1 MQTRQHDSTDIIPVE
16 VAETLDGLFHER
28 VRRSPHDVAYRD
40 YDRSSGK
47 WRDLTWS
54 QMDERIDHWQAAF
67 SRERLAPGDRV
78 AVMLRNCPEWVMFEQ
93 AAMRLGLVVV
103 PLYTADR
110 PDNAAYV
117 LRHAGAKVLLLEEPA
132 QWQIFS
138 EVRDQM
144 IDLVRVITIQGGPEK
159 TDDGIVLALHDWLP
173 ERGAEQPPVETGEV
187 PHVYRDPHQLATI
200 IYTSGTS
207 GRPKGVMLSHYNILT
222 NARSCLQVVPIRR
235 DDLLLSFLPLSH
247 TFERT
252 AGYYVPMMRG
262 ATVAYARSVHQLQ
275 EDLLTI
281 RPTIL
286 VSVPRVYERIYAG
299 IRAKLADGPALSRKL
314 FNLAVET
321 GYSRFEHQQGRAP
334 RHMSHLLWP
343 WLETLVAKKVM
354 SGLGGRLRG
363 AMSGGAAL
371 SSGVS
376 RVFIGLGLPILQ
388 GYGMT
393 ESSPV
398 VCSNT
403 FEDNVPGSVGRP
415 IPGVQVKLGEN
426 DALLIHGPNVMLGY
440 WKDPEATRAVITDDR
455 WLNSGDIARIDETG
469 RITITGRLKEIIVMS
484 TGEKVPPADMEA
496 AILHDALFD
505 QVMLIGDGRSHLS
518 ALVVLNSRN
527 WQNIAGQYDLD
538 PDWRQLSHDHKFE
551 EILLERIAHQIRG
564 FPGYAKI
571 YRVVLAREPWTIDNH
586 MLTPTLKLRR
596 THVLDHY
603 KAEVER
609 LYDGDRRRGDK
620 RATGIK

>member
-1 MQTRQHDSTDIIPVE
+1 MQARQHDPTDIIPVE
-16 VAETLDGLFHER
+16 VAGTLDGLFRER
-28 VRRSPHDVAYRD
+28 VRRSPQNVAYRD

-67 SRERLAPGDRV
+67 SREGLVSGDRV

-110 PDNAAYV
+110 PENAAYV
-117 LRHAGAKVLLLEEPA
+117 LSHAGAKVLLLEELA
-132 QWQIFS
+132 QWQMFS
-138 EVRDQM
+138 EVRDQVNE
-144 IDLVRVITIQGGPEK
+144 LVRVITIQGGPDK
-159 TDDGIVLALHDWLP
+159 ADDDLVLALHDWLP
-173 ERGAEQPPVETGEV
+173 ERGTQQPAGETAEALSVND
-187 PHVYRDPHQLATI
+187 DPHQLATI

-222 NARSCLQVVPIRR
+222 NAHSCLQVVPIEQ

-286 VSVPRVYERIYAG
+286 VSVPRVYERIYGG

-321 GYSRFEHQQGRAP
+321 GYSRFECLQGRTP
-334 RHMSHLLWP
+334 RRVSHLLWP
-343 WLETLVAKKVM
+343 VLEMLVARKVM
-354 SGLGGRLRG
+354 SKLGGRLRG

-371 SSGVS
+371 SSGIS

-398 VCSNT
+398 VCSNR
-403 FEDNVPGSVGRP
+403 FEDNVPSSVGRP
-415 IPGVQVKLGEN
+415 IPGVEVKLGEN
-426 DALLIHGPNVMLGY
+426 DALLIRGPNVMLGY
-440 WKDPEATRAVITDDR
+440 WKDPQATQAVLTSSG

-496 AILHDALFD
+496 AILHDALFE
-505 QVMLIGDGRSHLS
+505 QVMLLGDGRSYLS

-538 PDWRQLSHDHKFE
+538 PDWRRLTRDKKFE
-551 EILLERIAHQIRG
+551 EILLERIALQIRE

-571 YRVVLAREPWTIDNH
+571 YRVGFAHEPWSIDNH

-596 THVLDHY
+596 TKVLDHY
-603 KAEVER
+603 KTEVER
-609 LYDGDRRRGDK
+609 LYDGH
-620 RATGIK
+620 

>member
-1 MQTRQHDSTDIIPVE
+1 MQARQHDPTDIIPVE
-16 VAETLDGLFHER
+16 VAGTLDGLFRER
-28 VRRSPHDVAYRD
+28 VRRSPQNVAYRD

-67 SRERLAPGDRV
+67 SREGLVSGDRV

-110 PDNAAYV
+110 PENAAYV
-117 LRHAGAKVLLLEEPA
+117 LSHAGAKVLLLEELA
-132 QWQIFS
+132 QWQMFS
-138 EVRDQM
+138 EVRDQVNE
-144 IDLVRVITIQGGPEK
+144 LVRVITIQGGPDK
-159 TDDGIVLALHDWLP
+159 ADDDLVLALHDWLP
-173 ERGAEQPPVETGEV
+173 ERGTQQPAGETTEALPVND
-187 PHVYRDPHQLATI
+187 DPHQLATI

-222 NARSCLQVVPIRR
+222 NAHSCLQVVPIEQ

-286 VSVPRVYERIYAG
+286 VSVPRVYERIYGG

-321 GYSRFEHQQGRAP
+321 GYSRFECLQGRAP
-334 RHMSHLLWP
+334 KRVSHLLWP
-343 WLETLVAKKVM
+343 VLEMLVAKKVM
-354 SGLGGRLRG
+354 SKLGGRLRG

-371 SSGVS
+371 SSGIS

-398 VCSNT
+398 VCSNR
-403 FEDNVPGSVGRP
+403 FEDNVPSSVGRP
-415 IPGVQVKLGEN
+415 IPGVEVKLGEN
-426 DALLIHGPNVMLGY
+426 DALLIRGPNVMLGY
-440 WKDPEATRAVITDDR
+440 WRDPQATQAVLTSDG

-496 AILHDALFD
+496 AILHDALFE
-505 QVMLIGDGRSHLS
+505 QVMLLGDGRSYLS

-538 PDWRQLSHDHKFE
+538 PDWRRLTRDKKFE
-551 EILLERIAHQIRG
+551 EILLERIALQIRE

-571 YRVVLAREPWTIDNH
+571 YRVGFAHEPWSIDNH

-596 THVLDHY
+596 TKVLDHY
-603 KAEVER
+603 KTEVER
-609 LYDGDRRRGDK
+609 LYDGH
-620 RATGIK
+620 

>member
-1 MQTRQHDSTDIIPVE
+1 MQARQHDPTDIIPVE
-16 VAETLDGLFHER
+16 VAGTLDGLFRER
-28 VRRSPHDVAYRD
+28 VRRSPQNVAYRD

-67 SRERLAPGDRV
+67 SREGLVSGDRV

-110 PDNAAYV
+110 PENAAYV
-117 LRHAGAKVLLLEEPA
+117 LSHAGAKVLLLEELA
-132 QWQIFS
+132 QWQMFS
-138 EVRDQM
+138 EVRDQVNE
-144 IDLVRVITIQGGPEK
+144 LVRVITIQGGPDK
-159 TDDGIVLALHDWLP
+159 ADDDLVLALHDWLP
-173 ERGAEQPPVETGEV
+173 ERGTQQPAGETAEALSVND
-187 PHVYRDPHQLATI
+187 DPHQLATI

-222 NARSCLQVVPIRR
+222 NAHSCLQVVPIEQ

-275 EDLLTI
+275 EDLLSI

-286 VSVPRVYERIYAG
+286 VSVPRVYERIYGG
-299 IRAKLADGPALSRKL
+299 IRAKLADSPALSRKL

-321 GYSRFEHQQGRAP
+321 GYSRFECLQGRAP
-334 RHMSHLLWP
+334 TRVSHLLWP
-343 WLETLVAKKVM
+343 VLEMLVAKKVM
-354 SGLGGRLRG
+354 SKLGGRLRG

-371 SSGVS
+371 SSGIS

-398 VCSNT
+398 VCSNR
-403 FEDNVPGSVGRP
+403 FEDNVPSSVGRP
-415 IPGVQVKLGEN
+415 IPGVEVKLGEN
-426 DALLIHGPNVMLGY
+426 DALLIRGPNVMLGY
-440 WKDPEATRAVITDDR
+440 WKDPQATQAVLTSDG

-496 AILHDALFD
+496 AILHDALFE
-505 QVMLIGDGRSHLS
+505 QVMLLGDGRSYLS

-538 PDWRQLSHDHKFE
+538 PDWHRLTRDKKFE
-551 EILLERIAHQIRG
+551 EILLERIALQIRE

-571 YRVVLAREPWTIDNH
+571 YRVGFAHEPWSIDNH

-596 THVLDHY
+596 TKVLDHY

-609 LYDGDRRRGDK
+609 LYDGH
-620 RATGIK
+620 